1 MDLTGRTAIVT
12 GASRGLGQAIA
23 ARFLEAG
30 ASVLVVAREEA
41 RLAEARDELA
51 ASAAGAAGRLHAM
64 AGDVASEACCGAI
77 VARARALWG
86 GVTILVNN
94 AGVYGPMGR
103 LEDVAWAEWE
113 NAVRVNLFGTA
124 LMCRAAIPA
133 MRGKGYGKIINLSGG
148 GATAPLPRISAYA
161 ASKAAVVRLTE
172 TLAHELAGDG
182 IDVNSIAPGPLNT
195 RLLDQVMAA
204 GPETVGREFYEKSL
218 QQRADGGAPLDKG
231 AELAAFLASAESDG
245 ITGRLLSALW
255 DDWASLPARRD
266 ELAASDVYTL
276 RRIVPEDRKRPWD
289 PQAASPFRP
298 KREDSRKDAGRRSPP
313 RTRKG

>member
-1 MDLTGRTAIVT
+1 LKDLEGRTAIVT

-30 ASVLVVAREEA
+30 ANVLLVAREEA
-41 RLAEARDELA
+41 RLAEARRELA
-51 ASAAGAAGRLHAM
+51 AAGTAGRLDSM
-64 AGDVASEACCGAI
+64 AGDVAREESCAAV
-77 VARARALWG
+77 VARARELWG
-86 GVTILVNN
+86 TVTILVNN

-103 LEDVAWAEWE
+103 LEDVEWRAWEE
-113 NAVRVNLFGTA
+113 AVRVNLFGTA

-133 MRGKGYGKIINLSGG
+133 MRERGYGKIVNLSGG

-182 IDVNSIAPGPLNT
+182 IDVNAIAPGPLNT
-195 RLLDQVMAA
+195 RLLDEVLAA
-204 GPETVGREFYEKSL
+204 GPETVGREFFEKSVR
-218 QQRADGGAPLDKG
+218 QREEGGAPLEKG
-231 AELAAFLASAESDG
+231 AALATFLASAESDG

-255 DDWASLPARRD
+255 DDWASLPAKSR

-276 RRIVPEDRKRPWD
+276 RRIVPEDRRRP
-289 PQAASPFRP
+289 
-298 KREDSRKDAGRRSPP
+298 
-313 RTRKG
+313 